1 MVAPVLTYGWTV
13 TIGPNI
19 VTQGIAAGAVEE
31 DGKGVDAD
39 AVLDTLDTLDTLII
53 IHSDNLLVD
62 ENAQYT
68 IVNKVS

>member
-39 AVLDTLDTLDTLII
+39 AVLDTLDTLI

-62 ENAQYT
+62 DNTQYT
-68 IVNKVS
+68 IVNKFS